1 MLRLALFLLLSL
13 SVCVYPQTA
22 QELQKL
28 AQEQKRTGRV
38 FLNFQDVEISLV
50 AKFMSELTGKNII
63 LDPAVRGTIT
73 VSSAK
78 PVSVQ
83 TAWEIFLLALS
94 LQGYGVVE
102 EKNYVNIVPLQKATS
117 LAELKK
123 PSHSGEVVIYIY
135 KAENTQA
142 LQLQQAVQPFLSP
155 NAKITVHAP
164 SNSLIIADVAKN
176 IERLKKIL
184 KELDSP
190 ERGLN
195 VKLYKLQKANA
206 ESVFQS
212 LQALSSAFQ
221 QQLGTPIFITFS
233 KDSNSIVVVANEKV
247 QDLIK
252 EVIENIDRESLGPLE
267 RSFYLIKLNHISAE
281 ELYRSLQTL
290 FGGRPTTTQ
299 TQAVQPQVQPQER
312 RATPTDTRD
321 MEIPL
326 QREEHRTP
334 QRQALPLTA
343 IETKEGLRIGFDRGT
358 NSIIIYGTPQEYE
371 SLKSFIEKIDV
382 RRKQVLIAATVVEM
396 STRQALELGVRWQ
409 ILGTRG
415 GSAFGGSSLQDVYS
429 AILSGNFV
437 IGSLSRSGI
446 SFTINSSTLFFPDL
460 VLLFSLLERGSG
472 FNIISNPKVLTLD
485 NQEAIIKVGQVVPFA
500 SGVKFDINGQPIITY
515 DYKEVGLSLSVT
527 PTISGKDLRLLISL
541 NLQETID
548 FLRPQIGTLSYA
560 VPVTSKRQLNSDV
573 VVENGQTIII
583 GGLVSTRTLDNI
595 EGVPG
600 LKDVPVLGWL
610 FKRKSTSEDKVSLFI
625 FLTPYVIEKP
635 EDLSKI
641 TEEHQKLAQ
650 ELRKR
655 VEEANKKN
663 RTEDEAED

>member
-38 FLNFQDVEISLV
+38 FLNFQDADISLV
-50 AKFMSELTGKNII
+50 AKFMSELTGKNIV
-63 LDPAVRGTIT
+63 LDPAVKGTIT

-102 EKNYVNIVPLQKATS
+102 EKNYVSIVPLQKATS
-117 LAELKK
+117 LANLKK
-123 PSHSGEVVIYIY
+123 PSHSGEVIVYIY

-164 SNSLIIADVAKN
+164 SNSLIIADVAQN
-176 IERLKKIL
+176 IERVKKIL

-190 ERGLN
+190 KNNLDF
-195 VKLYKLQKANA
+195 KLYKLQKANA

-212 LQALSSAFQ
+212 LQALGSTIQ

-233 KDSNSIVVVANEKV
+233 KDSNSIVVAANEKV
-247 QDLIK
+247 QGLIK
-252 EVIENIDRESLGPLE
+252 EVIENLDRESLGPLE

-290 FGGRPTTTQ
+290 FGGRSPITQ
-299 TQAVQPQVQPQER
+299 TVQPQIQPQEQR
-312 RATPTDTRD
+312 ITPTETRGT
-321 MEIPL
+321 EIPL
-326 QREEHRTP
+326 KREEQKTP
-334 QRQALPLTA
+334 QRQTLPLTA

-358 NSIIIYGTPQEYE
+358 NSVIIYGTPQEYE

-409 ILGTRG
+409 ILGTQG

-429 AILSGNFV
+429 ALLSGSFV
-437 IGSLSRSGI
+437 MGTLSRSGT
-446 SFTINSSTLFFPDL
+446 SVTIGSTTLFFPDL
-460 VLLFSLLERGSG
+460 VLLFSLLEKGSG

-527 PTISGKDLRLLISL
+527 PTISGKDLRLLINL
-541 NLQETID
+541 NLQEIID
-548 FLRPQIGTLSYA
+548 FLRPQIGTLSYT
-560 VPVTSKRQLNSDV
+560 VPVTSNRQLNSDV

-583 GGLVSTRTLDNI
+583 GGLVSTRTLDSI

-600 LKDVPVLGWL
+600 LKDIPVLGWL
-610 FKRKSTSEDKVSLFI
+610 FKRKTISEDKVSLFI
-625 FLTPYVIEKP
+625 FLTPYVIENP
-635 EDLSKI
+635 EDLSRI
-641 TEEHQKLAQ
+641 TEEHQRLAQ
-650 ELRKR
+650 ELRKKA
-655 VEEANKKN
+655 EEANKKK
-663 RTEDEAED
+663 RTKNEAED

>member
-38 FLNFQDVEISLV
+38 FLNFQDADISLV
-50 AKFMSELTGKNII
+50 AKFMSELTGKNIV
-63 LDPAVRGTIT
+63 LDPAVKGTIT

-102 EKNYVNIVPLQKATS
+102 GKNYVSIVPLQKATS

-123 PSHSGEVVIYIY
+123 PSHSGEVIVYIY

-155 NAKITVHAP
+155 NAKFTVHAP
-164 SNSLIIADVAKN
+164 SNSLIIADVAQN
-176 IERLKKIL
+176 IERVKKIL

-190 ERGLN
+190 ERSLN

-212 LQALSSAFQ
+212 LQALGSTFQ
-221 QQLGTPIFITFS
+221 QQLGLPILITFS
-233 KDSNSIVVVANEKV
+233 KDSNSILVIANEKV
-247 QDLIK
+247 QGLIK
-252 EVIENIDRESLGPLE
+252 EVIENLDRESLGPLE

-290 FGGRPTTTQ
+290 FGGRSPITQ
-299 TQAVQPQVQPQER
+299 TVQPQIQPQEQR
-312 RATPTDTRD
+312 ITPTETRGT
-321 MEIPL
+321 EIPL
-326 QREEHRTP
+326 KREEQKTP
-334 QRQALPLTA
+334 QRQTFPLTA

-358 NSIIIYGTPQEYE
+358 NSVIIYGTPQEYE

-409 ILGTRG
+409 ILGTQG
-415 GSAFGGSSLQDVYS
+415 GAAFGGSSLQDVYS
-429 AILSGNFV
+429 ALLSGSFV
-437 IGSLSRSGI
+437 MGTLSRSGTSI
-446 SFTINSSTLFFPDL
+446 TIGSTTLFFPDL
-460 VLLFSLLERGSG
+460 VLLFSLLEKGSG

-527 PTISGKDLRLLISL
+527 PTISGKDLRLLINL
-541 NLQETID
+541 NLQEIID

-560 VPVTSKRQLNSDV
+560 VPVTSNRQLNSDV

-583 GGLVSTRTLDNI
+583 GGLVSTRTLDNV

-600 LKDVPVLGWL
+600 LMNVPILGWL
-610 FKRKSTSEDKVSLFI
+610 FKRKTISEDKVSLFI
-625 FLTPYVIEKP
+625 FLTPYVIENP
-635 EDLSKI
+635 EDLSRI

-655 VEEANKKN
+655 VEEANKKK
-663 RTEDEAED
+663 RTKDEAED

>member
-1 MLRLALFLLLSL
+1 MLRLVLFLLLGL

-28 AQEQKRTGRV
+28 AQEQRRTGRV
-38 FLNFQDVEISLV
+38 FLNFQDADISLV

-63 LDPAVRGTIT
+63 LDPTVRGTIT

-78 PVSVQ
+78 PVGVQ

-102 EKNYVNIVPLQKATS
+102 EKNYVKIVPLQKATS
-117 LAELKK
+117 LADLKK
-123 PSHSGEVVIYIY
+123 PSHSGEVVVYIY

-142 LQLQQAVQPFLSP
+142 LQLQQAIQPFLSP
-155 NAKITVHAP
+155 NAKFAVHAP
-164 SNSLIIADVAKN
+164 SNSLIIADVAQSV
-176 IERLKKIL
+176 ERLKKIL

-190 ERGLN
+190 KRGLN

-212 LQALSSAFQ
+212 LQALGSAFQ

-233 KDSNSIVVVANEKV
+233 KDSNSILVIANEKV

-252 EVIENIDRESLGPLE
+252 EVIENLDRESLGPLE
-267 RSFYLIKLNHISAE
+267 RNFYLIKLNHISAE

-290 FGGRPTTTQ
+290 FGGGLPI
-299 TQAVQPQVQPQER
+299 TQAIQPQER
-312 RATPTDTRD
+312 RAILPDTRGI
-321 MEIPL
+321 EIPL
-326 QREEHRTP
+326 QREERRTP

-358 NSIIIYGTPQEYE
+358 NSVIIYGTPQEYE
-371 SLKSFIEKIDV
+371 SLKSIIEKIDV

-396 STRQALELGVRWQ
+396 SIRQALELGVRWQ
-409 ILGTRG
+409 IFGTQG
-415 GSAFGGSSLQDVYS
+415 GAAFGGSSLQDVYS
-429 AILSGNFV
+429 ALLSGSFV
-437 IGSLSRSGI
+437 IGALSKSGT
-446 SFTINSSTLFFPDL
+446 SVTIGSTTLFFPDL

-472 FNIISNPKVLTLD
+472 FNIVSNPKVLTLD

-500 SGVKFDINGQPIITY
+500 SGVKFDINGQPVITY

-527 PTISGKDLRLLISL
+527 PTISGKDLRLLINL
-541 NLQETID
+541 NLQEIID
-548 FLRPQIGTLSYA
+548 FLRPEIGTLSYA
-560 VPVTSKRQLNSDV
+560 VPVTSNRQLNSDV

-583 GGLVSTRTLDNI
+583 GGLVSTRTLDSI

-600 LKDVPVLGWL
+600 LKDIPVLGWL
-610 FKRKSTSEDKVSLFI
+610 FKRKTTSEDKVSLFI
-625 FLTPYVIEKP
+625 FLTPYVIENP

-641 TEEHQKLAQ
+641 TEEHQRLAQ
-650 ELRKR
+650 ELRR
-655 VEEANKKN
+655 RMEEANKKK
-663 RTEDEAED
+663 RKKDEAED

>member
-1 MLRLALFLLLSL
+1 MLRLILFLLLGL

-22 QELQKL
+22 QEIQKT

-38 FLNFQDVEISLV
+38 FLNFQDADISLV
-50 AKFMSELTGKNII
+50 VKFMSELTGKNIV

-94 LQGYGVVE
+94 LQGYGAVE
-102 EKNYVNIVPLQKATS
+102 EKNYVKIVPLQKATS
-117 LAELKK
+117 LANLKK

-155 NAKITVHAP
+155 DAKITVHVP

-190 ERGLN
+190 ERSLN

-212 LQALSSAFQ
+212 IQALSSAFQ
-221 QQLGTPIFITFS
+221 QQLGTPVFITFS

-247 QDLIK
+247 QGLIK
-252 EVIENIDRESLGPLE
+252 EVIETLDEESLGPLE
-267 RSFYLIKLNHISAE
+267 RNFYLIKLNHISAE

-290 FGGRPTTTQ
+290 FGGGLPTTQ
-299 TQAVQPQVQPQER
+299 VVQPQER
-312 RATPTDTRD
+312 RATPPDTRGI
-321 MEIPL
+321 EIPL
-326 QREEHRTP
+326 QREERRTP

-343 IETKEGLRIGFDRGT
+343 IETREGLKIGFDRGT
-358 NSIIIYGTPQEYE
+358 NSVIIYGTPQEYE

-396 STRQALELGVRWQ
+396 STSQALELGVRLQ
-409 ILGTRG
+409 ILGTQG
-415 GSAFGGSSLQDVYS
+415 GAAFGGSSLQDVYS
-429 AILSGNFV
+429 ALLSGSFV
-437 IGSLSRSGI
+437 IGTLSRSGT
-446 SFTINSSTLFFPDL
+446 SVTIGPTTLFFPDL

-500 SGVKFDINGQPIITY
+500 SGVRFDINGQPIITY

-527 PTISGKDLRLLISL
+527 PTISGKDLRLLINL
-541 NLQETID
+541 ELQEIID

-560 VPVTSKRQLNSDV
+560 VPITSNRQLNSDV

-583 GGLVSTRTLDNI
+583 GGLVSTRTLDSI

-600 LKDVPVLGWL
+600 LKDIPVLGWL
-610 FKRKSTSEDKVSLFI
+610 FKRKTTSEDKVSLFI
-625 FLTPYVIEKP
+625 FLTPYVIENP

-641 TEEHQKLAQ
+641 TEEHQRLAQ
-650 ELRKR
+650 ELRR
-655 VEEANKKN
+655 RMEEANKKK
-663 RTEDEAED
+663 RKKDEAED

>member
-38 FLNFQDVEISLV
+38 FLNFQDADISLV
-50 AKFMSELTGKNII
+50 AKFMSELTGKNIV
-63 LDPAVRGTIT
+63 LDPAVKGTIT

-102 EKNYVNIVPLQKATS
+102 EKNYVSIVPLQKATS
-117 LAELKK
+117 LANLKK
-123 PSHSGEVVIYIY
+123 PSHSGEVVVYIY

-164 SNSLIIADVAKN
+164 SNSLIIADVAQN
-176 IERLKKIL
+176 IERVKKIL

-190 ERGLN
+190 KNNLDF
-195 VKLYKLQKANA
+195 KLYKLQKANA

-212 LQALSSAFQ
+212 LQALGSTIQ

-233 KDSNSIVVVANEKV
+233 KDSNSIVVAANEKV
-247 QDLIK
+247 QGLIK
-252 EVIENIDRESLGPLE
+252 EVIENLDRESLGPLE

-290 FGGRPTTTQ
+290 FGGRSPITQ
-299 TQAVQPQVQPQER
+299 TVQPQIQPQEQR
-312 RATPTDTRD
+312 ITPTETRGT
-321 MEIPL
+321 EIPL
-326 QREEHRTP
+326 KREEQKTP
-334 QRQALPLTA
+334 QRQTLPLTA

-358 NSIIIYGTPQEYE
+358 NSVIIYGTPQEYE

-409 ILGTRG
+409 ILGTQG

-429 AILSGNFV
+429 ALLSGSFV
-437 IGSLSRSGI
+437 MGTLSRSGT
-446 SFTINSSTLFFPDL
+446 SVTIGSTTLFFPDL
-460 VLLFSLLERGSG
+460 VLLFSLLEKGSG

-527 PTISGKDLRLLISL
+527 PTISGKDLRLLINL
-541 NLQETID
+541 NLQEIID

-560 VPVTSKRQLNSDV
+560 VPITSNRQLNSDV

-583 GGLVSTRTLDNI
+583 GGLVSTRTLDNM

-600 LKDVPVLGWL
+600 LMNVPILGWL
-610 FKRKSTSEDKVSLFI
+610 FKRKTISEDKVSLFI
-625 FLTPYVIEKP
+625 FLTPYVIENP
-635 EDLSKI
+635 EDLSRI
-641 TEEHQKLAQ
+641 TEEHQRLAQ
-650 ELRKR
+650 ELRKKA
-655 VEEANKKN
+655 EEANKKK
-663 RTEDEAED
+663 RTKNEAED

>member
-1 MLRLALFLLLSL
+1 MLRLVLFLLLGL

-38 FLNFQDVEISLV
+38 FLNFQDADISLV
-50 AKFMSELTGKNII
+50 VKFMSELTGKNII
-63 LDPAVRGTIT
+63 LDPAVKGTIT

-102 EKNYVNIVPLQKATS
+102 EKNYVKIVPLQKATS
-117 LAELKK
+117 LAELKE
-123 PSHSGEVVIYIY
+123 PSHSGEVIVYIY

-142 LQLQQAVQPFLSP
+142 LQLQQAIQPFLSP
-155 NAKITVHAP
+155 NAKFAVHAP

-176 IERLKKIL
+176 IERLKELL

-190 ERGLN
+190 ERGLS

-221 QQLGTPIFITFS
+221 QQLGMPVLITFS
-233 KDSNSIVVVANEKV
+233 KDSNSILVIANEKV
-247 QDLIK
+247 QGLIK
-252 EVIENIDRESLGPLE
+252 EVIENLDRESLGPLE
-267 RSFYLIKLNHISAE
+267 RNFYLIKLNHISAE

-290 FGGRPTTTQ
+290 FGGGLPT
-299 TQAVQPQVQPQER
+299 TQAVQPQER
-312 RATPTDTRD
+312 RVTPPDTRGI
-321 MEIPL
+321 EIPL
-326 QREEHRTP
+326 QREERRTP
-334 QRQALPLTA
+334 QRQTFPLTA

-358 NSIIIYGTPQEYE
+358 NSVIIYGTPQEYE

-409 ILGTRG
+409 ILGTQG
-415 GSAFGGSSLQDVYS
+415 GAAFGGSSLQDVYS
-429 AILSGNFV
+429 ALLSGSFV
-437 IGSLSRSGI
+437 IGTLSKSGTSVAI
-446 SFTINSSTLFFPDL
+446 GSATLFFPDL
-460 VLLFSLLERGSG
+460 VLLFSLLEKGSG

-500 SGVKFDINGQPIITY
+500 SGVKFDINGQPVITY

-527 PTISGKDLRLLISL
+527 PTISGKDLRLLINL
-541 NLQETID
+541 NLQEIID

-560 VPVTSKRQLNSDV
+560 VPITSNRQLNSDV

-583 GGLVSTRTLDNI
+583 GGLVSTRTLDSI
-595 EGVPG
+595 EGVPV
-600 LKDVPVLGWL
+600 LKDIPVLGWL
-610 FKRKSTSEDKVSLFI
+610 FKRKTSSQDKGSRVT
-625 FLTPYVIEKP
+625 FLTP
-635 EDLSKI
+635 
-641 TEEHQKLAQ
+641 
-650 ELRKR
+650 
-655 VEEANKKN
+655 
-663 RTEDEAED
+663 

>member
-1 MLRLALFLLLSL
+1 MLRLILFLLLGL

-22 QELQKL
+22 EELQKT

-38 FLNFQDVEISLV
+38 FLNFQDADISLV
-50 AKFMSELTGKNII
+50 VKFMSELTGKNIV
-63 LDPAVRGTIT
+63 LDPAVKGTIT

-123 PSHSGEVVIYIY
+123 PFHLGEVVIYIH

-142 LQLQQAVQPFLSP
+142 LQLQQAIQPFLSP
-155 NAKITVHAP
+155 NAKFAVHAP

-176 IERLKKIL
+176 IEKLKELL
-184 KELDSP
+184 KELDSS
-190 ERGLN
+190 ERGLS
-195 VKLYKLQKANA
+195 VKLYKLQKAKA
-206 ESVFQS
+206 EGVFQS

-221 QQLGTPIFITFS
+221 QQFGIPLFITFS

-247 QDLIK
+247 QGLIK
-252 EVIENIDRESLGPLE
+252 EVIETLDEESLGPLE
-267 RSFYLIKLNHISAE
+267 RGFYIIKLNHISAE

-290 FGGRPTTTQ
+290 FGGGPTT

-312 RATPTDTRD
+312 RATPTDTRGT
-321 MEIPL
+321 ETPL
-326 QREEHRTP
+326 KREEYRTP

-358 NSIIIYGTPQEYE
+358 NSVIIFGTPQEYE

-409 ILGTRG
+409 IFGTQG
-415 GSAFGGSSLQDVYS
+415 GSAFGGLSLQDVYN
-429 AILSGNFV
+429 ALLSGSFV
-437 IGSLSRSGI
+437 MGALSRSGT
-446 SFTINSSTLFFPDL
+446 SVTIGSTTLFFPDL
-460 VLLFSLLERGSG
+460 MLLFSLLEKGSG
-472 FNIISNPKVLTLD
+472 FNIVSNPKVLTLD

-515 DYKEVGLSLSVT
+515 DYKEVGLNLSVT
-527 PTISGKDLRLLISL
+527 PTISGKDLRLLINL
-541 NLQETID
+541 NLQEIID

-560 VPVTSKRQLNSDV
+560 VPVTSNRQLNSDV

-600 LKDVPVLGWL
+600 LMDVPILGWL
-610 FKRKSTSEDKVSLFI
+610 FKRKTTSEDKVSLFI

-650 ELRKR
+650 ELRKKA
-655 VEEANKKN
+655 EEANKKK
-663 RTEDEAED
+663 RKKDEAED

>member
-1 MLRLALFLLLSL
+1 MLRLVLFLLLGL

-22 QELQKL
+22 KELQKL

-38 FLNFQDVEISLV
+38 FLNFQDADISLV
-50 AKFMSELTGKNII
+50 VKFMSELTGKNIV
-63 LDPAVRGTIT
+63 LDPAVKGTIT

-102 EKNYVNIVPLQKATS
+102 EKNYVKIVPLQKATS

-123 PSHSGEVVIYIY
+123 PSHLGEVVIYIH

-142 LQLQQAVQPFLSP
+142 LQLQQAIQPFLSP
-155 NAKITVHAP
+155 NAKFAVHAP
-164 SNSLIIADVAKN
+164 SNSLIVADVAKN
-176 IERLKKIL
+176 IEKLKELL
-184 KELDSP
+184 KELDSS
-190 ERGLN
+190 ERGLSI
-195 VKLYKLQKANA
+195 KLYKLQKAKA

-212 LQALSSAFQ
+212 IQALSSAFQ
-221 QQLGTPIFITFS
+221 QQFGTPIFITFS

-247 QDLIK
+247 QGLIK
-252 EVIENIDRESLGPLE
+252 EVIETLDEESLVPLE
-267 RSFYLIKLNHISAE
+267 RGFYIIKLNHISAE

-290 FGGRPTTTQ
+290 FGGGLPTT
-299 TQAVQPQVQPQER
+299 QAVQPQER
-312 RATPTDTRD
+312 RATPPDTRGT
-321 MEIPL
+321 ETPL
-326 QREEHRTP
+326 KREEYRTP

-358 NSIIIYGTPQEYE
+358 NSVIIFGTPQEYE
-371 SLKSFIEKIDV
+371 SLKSFIERIDV

-409 ILGTRG
+409 IFGTQG
-415 GSAFGGSSLQDVYS
+415 GAAFGGASLQDVYN
-429 AILSGNFV
+429 ALLSGSFV
-437 IGSLSRSGI
+437 MGALSRSGT
-446 SFTINSSTLFFPDL
+446 SVTIGSTTLFFPDL

-472 FNIISNPKVLTLD
+472 FNIVSNPKVLTLD

-515 DYKEVGLSLSVT
+515 DYKEVGLNLSVT
-527 PTISGKDLRLLISL
+527 PTISGKDLRLLINL
-541 NLQETID
+541 NLQEIID

-560 VPVTSKRQLNSDV
+560 VPVTSNRQLNSDV

-595 EGVPG
+595 EGAPG
-600 LKDVPVLGWL
+600 LMDVPILGWL
-610 FKRKSTSEDKVSLFI
+610 FKRKTTSEDKVSLFI

-650 ELRKR
+650 ELRKKA
-655 VEEANKKN
+655 EEANKKK
-663 RTEDEAED
+663 RKKDEAED

>member
-1 MLRLALFLLLSL
+1 MLRLILFLLLGL

-28 AQEQKRTGRV
+28 AQEQRRTGRV
-38 FLNFQDVEISLV
+38 FLNFQDADISLV
-50 AKFMSELTGKNII
+50 AKFMSELTGKNIV

-123 PSHSGEVVIYIY
+123 PSHSGEVVVYIY

-142 LQLQQAVQPFLSP
+142 LQLQQAIQPFLSP
-155 NAKITVHAP
+155 NAKITVHVP
-164 SNSLIIADVAKN
+164 SNSLIIADVAKY
-176 IERLKKIL
+176 IERLKRIL
-184 KELDSP
+184 RELDSP
-190 ERGLN
+190 ERGLS
-195 VKLYKLQKANA
+195 VRLYKLQNAKA

-212 LQALSSAFQ
+212 LQTLASALQ
-221 QQLGTPIFITFS
+221 QQFGTPIFITFS
-233 KDSNSIVVVANEKV
+233 KDSNSILVIANEKV

-252 EVIENIDRESLGPLE
+252 EVIETLDRESLGPLE
-267 RSFYLIKLNHISAE
+267 RNFYLIKLNHISAE

-290 FGGRPTTTQ
+290 FGGGLPTT
-299 TQAVQPQVQPQER
+299 QAVQPQER
-312 RATPTDTRD
+312 RATPPDTRGI
-321 MEIPL
+321 EIPL
-326 QREEHRTP
+326 QREERRTP
-334 QRQALPLTA
+334 QRQTTPLTA

-358 NSIIIYGTPQEYE
+358 NSVIIYGTPQEYE

-409 ILGTRG
+409 IFGTQG
-415 GSAFGGSSLQDVYS
+415 GAAFGGSSLQDVYS
-429 AILSGNFV
+429 ALLSGSF
-437 IGSLSRSGI
+437 IMGALSRSGT
-446 SFTINSSTLFFPDL
+446 SVTINSITLFFPDL

-472 FNIISNPKVLTLD
+472 FNIVSNPKVLTLD

-500 SGVKFDINGQPIITY
+500 SGVRFDINGQPIITY
-515 DYKEVGLSLSVT
+515 DYKEIGLSLSVT
-527 PTISGKDLRLLISL
+527 PTISGKDLRLLINL
-541 NLQETID
+541 NLQEIID
-548 FLRPQIGTLSYA
+548 FLRPQIGTLSYV
-560 VPVTSKRQLNSDV
+560 VPVTSNRQLNSDV

-583 GGLVSTRTLDNI
+583 GGLVSTKTLDSI

-600 LKDVPVLGWL
+600 LKDIPAVGWL
-610 FKRKSTSEDKVSLFI
+610 FKRKTTSEDKVSLFI
-625 FLTPYVIEKP
+625 FLTPYVIENP

-641 TEEHQKLAQ
+641 TEEHQRLAQ

-655 VEEANKKN
+655 MEKANKKK
-663 RTEDEAED
+663 RKKDEAED

>member
-1 MLRLALFLLLSL
+1 LGL

-38 FLNFQDVEISLV
+38 FLNFQDADISLV
-50 AKFMSELTGKNII
+50 VKFMSELTGKNIV
-63 LDPAVRGTIT
+63 LDPAVKGTIT

-102 EKNYVNIVPLQKATS
+102 EKNYVKIVPLQKATS

-123 PSHSGEVVIYIY
+123 PSHSGEVVVYIY

-142 LQLQQAVQPFLSP
+142 LQLQQAIQPFLSP
-155 NAKITVHAP
+155 NAKITVHVP

-176 IERLKKIL
+176 IERLKELL

-190 ERGLN
+190 ERSLN

-212 LQALSSAFQ
+212 IQALSSAFQ

-233 KDSNSIVVVANEKV
+233 KDSNSIVVVANERV
-247 QDLIK
+247 QGLIK
-252 EVIENIDRESLGPLE
+252 EVIETIDGESLGPLE
-267 RSFYLIKLNHISAE
+267 RGFYIIKLNHISAE

-290 FGGRPTTTQ
+290 FGGGPAT
-299 TQAVQPQVQPQER
+299 TQAVQPQER
-312 RATPTDTRD
+312 RTTPTDTRGI
-321 MEIPL
+321 EIPL
-326 QREEHRTP
+326 QREERRTP

-358 NSIIIYGTPQEYE
+358 NSVIIFGTPQEYE
-371 SLKSFIEKIDV
+371 SLKSFIERIDV

-409 ILGTRG
+409 IFGTQG
-415 GSAFGGSSLQDVYS
+415 GAAFGGSSLQDVYN
-429 AILSGNFV
+429 ALLSGSFV
-437 IGSLSRSGI
+437 MGALSKSGTSVAIGS
-446 SFTINSSTLFFPDL
+446 TTLFFPDL
-460 VLLFSLLERGSG
+460 VLLFSLLEKGSG
-472 FNIISNPKVLTLD
+472 FNIVSNPKVLTLD

-515 DYKEVGLSLSVT
+515 DYKEVGLNLSVT
-527 PTISGKDLRLLISL
+527 PTISGKDLRLLINL
-541 NLQETID
+541 NLQEIID

-560 VPVTSKRQLNSDV
+560 VPVTSNRQLNSDV

-583 GGLVSTRTLDNI
+583 GGLVSTRTLDSI

-610 FKRKSTSEDKVSLFI
+610 FKRKTTSEDKVSLFI

-635 EDLSKI
+635 EDLSRI

-650 ELRKR
+650 ELRKKA
-655 VEEANKKN
+655 EEANKKK
-663 RTEDEAED
+663 RKKDEAED

>member
-38 FLNFQDVEISLV
+38 FLNFQDADISLV
-50 AKFMSELTGKNII
+50 AKFMSELTGKNIV
-63 LDPAVRGTIT
+63 LDPAVKGTIT

-102 EKNYVNIVPLQKATS
+102 EKNYVSIVPLQKATS
-117 LAELKK
+117 LANLKK
-123 PSHSGEVVIYIY
+123 PSHSGEVIVYIY

-164 SNSLIIADVAKN
+164 SNSLIIADVAQN
-176 IERLKKIL
+176 IERVKKIL

-190 ERGLN
+190 KNNLDF
-195 VKLYKLQKANA
+195 KLYKLQKANA

-212 LQALSSAFQ
+212 LQALGSTIQ
-221 QQLGTPIFITFS
+221 QQLGLPILITFS
-233 KDSNSIVVVANEKV
+233 KDSNSIVVIANEKV
-247 QDLIK
+247 QGLIK
-252 EVIENIDRESLGPLE
+252 EVIENLDRESLGPLE

-290 FGGRPTTTQ
+290 FGGRSPITQ
-299 TQAVQPQVQPQER
+299 TVQPQIQPQEQR
-312 RATPTDTRD
+312 ITPTETRGT
-321 MEIPL
+321 EIPL
-326 QREEHRTP
+326 KREEQKTP
-334 QRQALPLTA
+334 QRQTLPLTA

-358 NSIIIYGTPQEYE
+358 NSVIIYGTPQEYE

-409 ILGTRG
+409 ILGTQG

-429 AILSGNFV
+429 ALLSGSFV
-437 IGSLSRSGI
+437 MGTLSRSGT
-446 SFTINSSTLFFPDL
+446 SVTIGSTTLFFPDL
-460 VLLFSLLERGSG
+460 VLLFSLLEKGSG

-527 PTISGKDLRLLISL
+527 PTISGKDLRLLINL
-541 NLQETID
+541 NLQEIID

-560 VPVTSKRQLNSDV
+560 VPVTSNRQLNSDV

-583 GGLVSTRTLDNI
+583 GGLVSTRTLDNM

-600 LKDVPVLGWL
+600 LMNVPILGWL
-610 FKRKSTSEDKVSLFI
+610 FKRKTISEDKVSLFI

-650 ELRKR
+650 ELRKKA
-655 VEEANKKN
+655 EEANKKK
-663 RTEDEAED
+663 RTKNEAED